1 MRVFTWPPI
10 KPDNRFMLDSTKDT
24 RNTYT
29 RLAIARI
36 RKGYLMRIDF
46 QILTLLFVQVAI
58 SCPAWAQEPGGIDE
72 PISLSNVDK
81 VGLLSETKHSTR
93 QIKPGPGPNELL
105 LFPSKGIIV
114 VNENSL
120 KLLRK
125 IEPRQVVGFTFS
137 RDQSLTGW
145 LEGKTLFIREEKTG
159 RTIEIEAG
167 DRPIGAAFSPDNKV
181 VAVGDMMILPRSEG
195 AGSNLLRIIDAATG
209 KLIKKLDIN
218 RDGYGALTLVFS
230 PDGKTLAVGNRN
242 YQTKL
247 IDTETWTLKHTLPKQ
262 MTHGIEFS
270 PDGKK
275 LAAAYVDGSFA
286 VWDVESGE
294 NVKTV
299 DTGCAEIYSVSWN
312 STGDLLATCG
322 TAGTRLSP
330 EKKYV
335 SKPGYVQLWD
345 AKTFKLAKEL
355 MDVRWAHSVRFT
367 RDSKRLMSIVTK
379 KRTMDD
385 SPRIVIW
392 STGAATTKNIKPS
405 PVIASQ
411 IPVAQSL
418 DLPEVPAPIIALSPD
433 GKQVISALRREYKIG
448 RWDFA
453 SGERDL
459 VFDDKHG
466 WQIWQVAFNP
476 DGSTVATAS
485 LDKTGKLWNA
495 KTGKLIATLEGH
507 NHRVKYVTYSQSGKY
522 VLTASGRQYP
532 YEKQEVVTAR
542 IWNGKT
548 GEFVSEFRN
557 HVDNVK
563 MARFN
568 ADETL
573 VLTGSDDHTARLWEV
588 KTGKEMHALKI
599 GSRVSSIEFSPD
611 GKTILTASTGEPSSY
626 LMSLKKAKRD
636 AKPAVT
642 MWDAS
647 TGRQVLNIPHLQ
659 SANASFNE
667 SGDQIVTACR
677 GLITY
682 FDTVSGKELRT
693 LRTPLIGTQVTFSP
707 NRKFF
712 VVHEPE
718 KALELWNLSSQ
729 KPVGRL
735 AIEKPYSKF
744 FSADDSMFY
753 SLSRGG
759 EFHSWSMEGLD

>member
-1 MRVFTWPPI
+1 MS
-10 KPDNRFMLDSTKDT
+10 LDF
-24 RNTYT
+24 RI
-29 RLAIARI
+29 LA
-36 RKGYLMRIDF
+36 LV
-46 QILTLLFVQVAI
+46 FVQAAMA
-58 SCPAWAQEPGGIDE
+58 CPAWAQKPGGSGE
-72 PISLSNVDK
+72 PIRLGNVDK
-81 VGLLSETKHSTR
+81 VGLLSETKHSAR
-93 QIKPGPGPNELL
+93 RIKPGPDPNELL

-120 KLLRK
+120 KVLRK
-125 IEPRQVVGFTFS
+125 IEPKQAVGYAFS

-145 LEGKTLFIREEKTG
+145 LEGKTLFVREEKTG

-167 DRPIGAAFSPDNKV
+167 DRPIGTAFSPDNKV
-181 VAVGDMMILPRSEG
+181 VAVGDMIILRGREG
-195 AGSNLLRIIDAATG
+195 AGSNLLRIFDAATG
-209 KLIKKLDIN
+209 ELIKKLDIN
-218 RDGYGALTLVFS
+218 RDGYGALTLAFS

-242 YQTKL
+242 YQTRL
-247 IDTETWTLKHTLPKQ
+247 IDTETWTLKHTLPKH

-286 VWDVESGE
+286 AWDVESGE

-322 TAGTRLSP
+322 AAGTRLSP

-335 SKPGYVQLWD
+335 SKPGYVQLWN

-367 RDSKRLMSIVTK
+367 RDSKRLMAVVTK
-379 KRTMDD
+379 KRTLDD
-385 SPRIVIW
+385 TPRIAIW
-392 STGAATTKNIKPS
+392 STDAPPTKDTKPS
-405 PVIASQ
+405 PVNAPQ
-411 IPVAQSL
+411 LPVAQSL
-418 DLPEVPAPIIALSPD
+418 DLPEVAAPIVALSPD
-433 GKQVISALRREYKIG
+433 GTQVISALRREYKIA

-466 WQIWQVAFNP
+466 WQIWKVAFNP

-507 NHRVKYVTYSQSGKY
+507 DHRLRYVTYSQSGKY
-522 VLTASGRQYP
+522 VLTAIGRQYP
-532 YEKQEVVTAR
+532 YEKHEVVTAR

-548 GEFVSEFRN
+548 GEFISEFRN
-557 HVDNVK
+557 HVDNIE

-588 KTGKEMHALKI
+588 KTGKEVHALKLS
-599 GSRVSSIEFSPD
+599 SRVSSIEFSPD
-611 GKTILTASTGEPSSY
+611 GKTILTASTGWPSSY
-626 LMSLKKAKRD
+626 LMSLKKAKRG

-642 MWDAS
+642 LWDAS

-682 FDTVSGKELRT
+682 FDTVSGEELRT

-712 VVHEPE
+712 VVHEPGE
-718 KALELWNLSSQ
+718 ALELWNVSSQ

-744 FSADDSMFY
+744 FSPDDGMFY
-753 SLSRGG
+753 SLTRAG
-759 EFHSWSMEGLD
+759 EFRSWSMEGLD

>member
-1 MRVFTWPPI
+1 MS
-10 KPDNRFMLDSTKDT
+10 LDF
-24 RNTYT
+24 RI
-29 RLAIARI
+29 LA
-36 RKGYLMRIDF
+36 LV
-46 QILTLLFVQVAI
+46 FVQGAMA
-58 SCPAWAQEPGGIDE
+58 CPAWAQRPDGNGE
-72 PISLSNVDK
+72 PIRLSNVDK
-81 VGLLSETKHSTR
+81 VCLLSETKHSAR
-93 QIKPGPGPNELL
+93 RIKPGPVPNELL

-120 KLLRK
+120 KVLRK
-125 IEPRQVVGFTFS
+125 IEPKQAVGFAFS

-145 LEGKTLFIREEKTG
+145 LEGKTLFVREEKTG

-167 DRPIGAAFSPDNKV
+167 DRPIGTAFSPDNKV
-181 VAVGDMMILPRSEG
+181 VAVGDMIILRGREG
-195 AGSNLLRIIDAATG
+195 AGSNLLRIFDAATG
-209 KLIKKLDIN
+209 ELIKTLDIN

-242 YQTKL
+242 YQTRL
-247 IDTETWTLKHTLPKQ
+247 IDTERWTLKQTLPKR

-270 PDGKK
+270 PDGSK

-312 STGDLLATCG
+312 STSDLLATCG
-322 TAGTRLSP
+322 PSGTRLSP
-330 EKKYV
+330 DKKYV
-335 SKPGYVQLWD
+335 SKPGYVQLWN
-345 AKTFKLAKEL
+345 AKTFNLAKEL
-355 MDVRWAHSVRFT
+355 MDVSWSHSVRFT
-367 RDSKRLMSIVTK
+367 RDNKRLMAVVKK
-379 KRTMDD
+379 KRTLDD
-385 SPRIVIW
+385 SPRIAVW
-392 STGAATTKNIKPS
+392 STDASPTKDTKPG
-405 PVIASQ
+405 PVSAPQ
-411 IPVAQSL
+411 LPVAQSL
-418 DLPEVPAPIIALSPD
+418 DLPEVPAPIVALSPD
-433 GKQVISALRREYKIG
+433 GTQVIWKMRRNYKIA

-459 VFDDKHG
+459 VFDDKHD
-466 WQIWQVAFNP
+466 WQISKLAFNP

-507 NHRVKYVTYSQSGKY
+507 DHRLRYVTYSQSGKY
-522 VLTASGRQYP
+522 VLTAIGRQYP
-532 YEKQEVVTAR
+532 YEKHEVVTVR

-548 GEFVSEFRN
+548 GEFISEFRN
-557 HVDNVK
+557 HVDNIEI
-563 MARFN
+563 ARFN

-573 VLTGSDDHTARLWEV
+573 VLTGSADHTARLWDV
-588 KTGKEMHALKI
+588 KTGKEVFALKLS
-599 GSRVSSIEFSPD
+599 SRVSSIDFSPD
-611 GKTILTASTGEPSSY
+611 GKTVLTASTGWPSSY

-636 AKPAVT
+636 AKPAVSV
-642 MWDAS
+642 WDAS

-682 FDTVSGKELRT
+682 FDSASGEELKT
-693 LRTPLIGTQVTFSP
+693 LRSPLIGTQVTFSP

-712 VVHEPE
+712 VVHEPGE
-718 KALELWNLSSQ
+718 ALELWNVSSQ

-735 AIEKPYSKF
+735 AIEKPHSKF
-744 FSADDSMFY
+744 FSPDDGMFY
-753 SLSRGG
+753 SLTLAG
-759 EFHSWSMEGLD
+759 ELRSWSMQGLD